1 MKELATGCWPQTRSD
16 GKPFDDTDAWRKKAL
31 GSAMP
36 LPRGVL
42 LEIKGDWSALKSV
55 FRFPGW
61 RDNLAAAIDA
71 I

>member
-16 GKPFDDTDAWRKKAL
+16 GKPFDHTDAWRKKAL

-42 LEIKGDWSALKSV
+42 LEIKGDWSAASLSFASLAGATK
-55 FRFPGW
+55 
-61 RDNLAAAIDA
+61 LAAAIDV